1 MIPKISRGSNPAG
14 LVRYLFGKGRH
25 NEHTNQHLVCASG
38 DLLASFDMDG
48 QPVES
53 FKRIGERFDQRY
65 RMLEDEGDPYPPD
78 QRGKRNPD
86 HEHGRERVWHC
97 SLSIRA
103 DQGVLTDQQWEDIIR
118 DYLKR
123 MRMDGG
129 GTDSV
134 SWLAVRHGLSR
145 NGNDHVHLI
154 VQLATADGWINPWH
168 DRVNAQKTCR
178 SMERE
183 RPELVE
189 LSATTHMTRTRW
201 TYRQWRQWAEWK
213 AEHDWRDDHA
223 ERPWSMLT
231 RDERARLVANVAEN
245 TMPRHTVG
253 RLVEACAQASRSED
267 EFIRRVRREGL
278 NIDPRLRKGVT
289 KGSFDD
295 PDQVVGYRITWRSA
309 DGWTERFTAF
319 DLADDL
325 RLKPLR
331 ARWRHDP
338 RSDALAVQ
346 EWRAAMENRP
356 PFLDDGNERRAENLT
371 THDMERLIDQAFAV
385 AVSMENTDGDDYA
398 KAMRE
403 GLRTFDRLR
412 EQYGIDHAA
421 TPGATPASGRSV

>member
-48 QPVES
+48 QPTES

-103 DQGVLTDQQWEDIIR
+103 DQGVLTDQQWEDIVR

-123 MRMDGG
+123 MRMDQG

-134 SWLAVRHGLSR
+134 SWLVVRHGLSR
-145 NGNDHVHLI
+145 NGNDHVHLV

-223 ERPWSMLT
+223 ERPWNTLS
-231 RDERARLVANVAEN
+231 RDEQARLIAHVAQK

-331 ARWRHDP
+331 VRWRHDS

-385 AVSMENTDGDDYA
+385 ATSLENTDGDDYA

-421 TPGATPASGRSV
+421 TPGATPASGRSA